1 MVHSISY
8 RTTLCLCAMLLCFK
22 AAAQSY
28 VTYNHDAT
36 KMNQITVQEIGVGG
50 LTPAFYYT
58 LFHNSYQKSAASKNK
73 LSFRTLAGVE
83 SYQQV
88 DLADSIQASLTQ
100 RAEIEA
106 LNIADR
112 QIDIAWL
119 AEGNK
124 INSKLSDFQ
133 ANIDRIVSAGGSV
146 SDKTRWTE
154 YYKMYK
160 TAIKEMQ
167 DAYMPNA
174 QRKQQYLAIYD
185 DITKQNETLIS
196 FLIQLSNKR
205 KTSSLLAARLE
216 RRNNVA
222 SHASSAIS
230 RWREAGKK
238 NIGNNSGG
246 SGTDDSDENNI
257 VRQ

>member
-22 AAAQSY
+22 AVAQSY

-119 AEGNK
+119 AEGSKVNK
-124 INSKLSDFQ
+124 KLSDFEKNINRIISTGGT
-133 ANIDRIVSAGGSV
+133 AN
-146 SDKTRWTE
+146 DKTRWNE
-154 YYKMYK
+154 YYKIFRQPLKQPRML
-160 TAIKEMQ
+160 ICP
-167 DAYMPNA
+167 MPKGKGNTL
-174 QRKQQYLAIYD
+174 RY
-185 DITKQNETLIS
+185 TLI
-196 FLIQLSNKR
+196 
-205 KTSSLLAARLE
+205 
-216 RRNNVA
+216 
-222 SHASSAIS
+222 
-230 RWREAGKK
+230 
-238 NIGNNSGG
+238 
-246 SGTDDSDENNI
+246 
-257 VRQ
+257 

>member
-8 RTTLCLCAMLLCFK
+8 RTTLCLCAMLLCIK
-22 AAAQSY
+22 AVAQSY

-83 SYQQV
+83 SYQQI

-106 LNIADR
+106 FNIADR

-119 AEGNK
+119 AEGSKVNK
-124 INSKLSDFQ
+124 KLSDFE
-133 ANIDRIVSAGGSV
+133 RISTASSV
-146 SDKTRWTE
+146 LEVRQMIERDGTNTTICSRQLLKKPR
-154 YYKMYK
+154 
-160 TAIKEMQ
+160 
-167 DAYMPNA
+167 
-174 QRKQQYLAIYD
+174 
-185 DITKQNETLIS
+185 TLICQTPKGKDNTLRYT
-196 FLIQLSNKR
+196 LI
-205 KTSSLLAARLE
+205 
-216 RRNNVA
+216 
-222 SHASSAIS
+222 
-230 RWREAGKK
+230 
-238 NIGNNSGG
+238 
-246 SGTDDSDENNI
+246 
-257 VRQ
+257 

>member
-22 AAAQSY
+22 AVAQSY

-119 AEGNK
+119 AEGSKVN
-124 INSKLSDFQ
+124 NKLSDFEK
-133 ANIDRIVSAGGSV
+133 NINRIISSGGTV
-146 SDKTRWTE
+146 
-154 YYKMYK
+154 M
-160 TAIKEMQ
+160 IKRDGTNTTICSGQ
-167 DAYMPNA
+167 PLKKP
-174 QRKQQYLAIYD
+174 R
-185 DITKQNETLIS
+185 TLICQTPKGKDNTLRYM
-196 FLIQLSNKR
+196 LI
-205 KTSSLLAARLE
+205 
-216 RRNNVA
+216 
-222 SHASSAIS
+222 
-230 RWREAGKK
+230 
-238 NIGNNSGG
+238 
-246 SGTDDSDENNI
+246 
-257 VRQ
+257 

>member
-8 RTTLCLCAMLLCFK
+8 RTTLCLMLLCFK
-22 AAAQSY
+22 AVAQSY

-100 RAEIEA
+100 RAEA

-119 AEGNK
+119 AEGSKVNK
-124 INSKLSDFQ
+124 KLSDFEKNINRIISTGGT
-133 ANIDRIVSAGGSV
+133 AN
-146 SDKTRWTE
+146 DKTRWNE
-154 YYKMYK
+154 YYKIFQ
-160 TAIKEMQ
+160 TAIKATQ

-174 QRKQQYLAIYD
+174 QRKRQYLAIYA
-185 DITKQNETLIS
+185 DIEHQNEILIAY
-196 FLIQLSNKR
+196 LIQLSNR
-205 KTSSLLAARLE
+205 SKTASLLSARLN
-216 RRNNVA
+216 RRTDVA
-222 SHASSAIS
+222 SHATEAFS
-230 RWREAGKK
+230 RWRDAGQL
-238 NIGNNSGG
+238 NSGG
-246 SGTDDSDENNI
+246 HN
-257 VRQ
+257 

>member
-1 MVHSISY
+1 M
-8 RTTLCLCAMLLCFK
+8 
-22 AAAQSY
+22 
-28 VTYNHDAT
+28 
-36 KMNQITVQEIGVGG
+36 
-50 LTPAFYYT
+50 
-58 LFHNSYQKSAASKNK
+58 
-73 LSFRTLAGVE
+73 AGV
-83 SYQQV
+83 SGWQQV
-88 DLADSIQASLTQ
+88 EDADSVKGSLEK
-100 RAEIEA
+100 RAEVEA
-106 LNIADR
+106 LNVADR
-112 QIDIAWL
+112 QVDIVWL
-119 AEGNK
+119 AEGTK
-124 INSKLSDFQ
+124 ITSKLSDFQ
-133 ANIDRIVSAGGSV
+133 GNINRIIGAGGNFK
-146 SDKTRWTE
+146 DKERWE
-154 YYKMYK
+154 NYYGMFQC
-160 TAIKEMQ
+160 AIKATQ

-196 FLIQLSNKR
+196 FLVQLSNKR

-246 SGTDDSDENNI
+246 SGTDDSQDNNI